1 MKLYLLQNPDHD
13 DRKHDIACGFVI
25 RAKSPKEAR
34 KIASQQ
40 CGDEG
45 PGTWLDPEMSS
56 CLRIPV
62 ESVHSEVILRDFN
75 AG

>member
-1 MKLYLLQNPDHD
+1 MKLFLLQNPDHD
-13 DRKHDIACGFVI
+13 DRQYDIANGFVI
-25 RAKSPKEAR
+25 AAETHHEAR
-34 KIASQQ
+34 KIASQH

-56 CLRIPV
+56 CVVLNPDKCKK
-62 ESVHSEVILRDFN
+62 EVILRDFN